1 MIFLSLCSLS
11 HSFPCE
17 RKEMWF
23 HYSSGPKQIV
33 LFFFFFFFFF
43 FVFYSQKQP
52 VRDTLGDMWSPE
64 TLAYNQTQEPQYPDS
79 AATTT
84 DSCSDS
90 ALSKK
95 HLAAIYGN
103 DLLYNEHSG
112 LLSFPA
118 VFLKGGATF
127 QCIISLTLIN
137 TGVTRKQNV
146 QRTAGALI
154 ILARPSLG
162 LASMNHDHTYSLDVD
177 QPSHWLPNVWL
188 NCQQFYCC
196 HQHKIWERGNKT
208 AATVIHRAAIFLF
221 TNCSKWGAQ
230 LFPTV

>member
-1 MIFLSLCSLS
+1 MVSLLKWAKTDCPFFL
-11 HSFPCE
+11 
-17 RKEMWF
+17 
-23 HYSSGPKQIV
+23 
-33 LFFFFFFFFF
+33 FFFFF

-103 DLLYNEHSG
+103 DLLYNEHSA

-118 VFLKGGATF
+118 EFLKGGATF

-137 TGVTRKQNV
+137 TRVTQKQNV
-146 QRTAGALI
+146 QRTAGALV
-154 ILARPSLG
+154 ILARPCLG
-162 LASMNHDHTYSLDVD
+162 LASMNHDHTYSLDAD
-177 QPSHWLPNVWL
+177 QPSHWLLNV
-188 NCQQFYCC
+188 
-196 HQHKIWERGNKT
+196 
-208 AATVIHRAAIFLF
+208 
-221 TNCSKWGAQ
+221 
-230 LFPTV
+230 